1 MTAPALDR
9 ISIELSQRCSKACWF
24 CYSRSH
30 EGGGT
35 RWTAEL
41 LTRLILDCADHGV
54 RAVSFGGGEPLESPL
69 VWPALARTRGRLF
82 RSLTTHGLGLR
93 EPALLER
100 LVAAAPDKV
109 HVSIHFP
116 GNDAELTR
124 VIQQVRALARLGLRS
139 GVNLLVR
146 RSRLEQAARA
156 AARLRAAGIDNR
168 RVVYLPMRGQD
179 TPSARELATIAGGP
193 FQSMSCAQRCGV
205 SPRFCA
211 IGWDQKVA
219 WCSYT
224 SSRATPPALSY
235 AGLVAALEGLELR
248 PCDGALRERGELRI
262 VRLRR
267 RARPR
272 GRTR

>member
-1 MTAPALDR
+1 MTRPALDR

-41 LTRLILDCADHGV
+41 LTHLILDCARHGV

-69 VWPALARTRGRLF
+69 LWPVLERTRGRLF

-93 EPALLER
+93 EPSLLTR
-100 LVAAAPDKV
+100 LRAAAPDKV
-109 HVSIHFP
+109 HISIHFP
-116 GNDAELTR
+116 GNDAEVAR
-124 VIQQVRALARLGLRS
+124 VIEQVHTLARHGLRS

-146 RSRLEQAARA
+146 RARLEQAARA
-156 AARLRAAGIDNR
+156 AARLREAGVDNK

-179 TPSARELATIAGGP
+179 TPSARELAALAGGP
-193 FQSMSCAQRCGV
+193 FQSMSCVQRCGV
-205 SPRFCA
+205 SPRFCS

-224 SSRATPPALSY
+224 TSRAAPPSLSY
-235 AGLVAALEGLELR
+235 AGLVQALAGLDLR
-248 PCDGALRERGELRI
+248 PCDSALRERGDDRL
-262 VRLRR
+262 VSLRR
-267 RARPR
+267 
-272 GRTR
+272 